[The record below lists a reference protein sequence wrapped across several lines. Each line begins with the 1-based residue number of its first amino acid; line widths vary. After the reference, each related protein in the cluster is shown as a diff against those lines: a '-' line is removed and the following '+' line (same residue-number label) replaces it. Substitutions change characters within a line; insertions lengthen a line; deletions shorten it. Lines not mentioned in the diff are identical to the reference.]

1 MISDS
6 LSSGKPTY
14 IIPVKKVKKKINF
27 FVKSSIKRGLARVFQ
42 NNLEKWKYKTLSE
55 ARRVCKSIKI
65 DLNL

>member
-14 IIPVKKVKKKINF
+14 IIPIKKVKNKINF

-42 NNLEKWKYKTLSE
+42 NNLETWKYKTLSE
-55 ARRVCKSIKI
+55 ARRVSKSIKI